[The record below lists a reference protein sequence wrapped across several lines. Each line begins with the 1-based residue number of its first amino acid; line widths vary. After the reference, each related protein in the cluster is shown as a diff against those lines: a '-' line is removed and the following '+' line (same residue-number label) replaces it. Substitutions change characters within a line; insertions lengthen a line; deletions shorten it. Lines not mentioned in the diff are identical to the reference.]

1 MSIRKAAELIGI
13 GCSNAKKI
21 MKKRRENRRNKRA
34 KRAQTNSRNG
44 DKMPLKKS
52 EKTG

>member
-34 KRAQTNSRNG
+34 KRAQNNSKNG
-44 DKMPLKKS
+44 DKVLLIKN

>member
-34 KRAQTNSRNG
+34 KRAQNNSKNG
-44 DKMPLKKS
+44 DKVLLIKK
-52 EKTG
+52 